1 MFFTHADYLNPQ
13 RQELINWFSRNAPG
27 LGKLYE
33 GALYMVYTNGFPGR
47 VRFVAHAV
55 REIRNRLP
63 DVIAGPISKKR
74 LDYKSRLDQL
84 TDEWKRSG
92 FPIDGSLPM
101 DIDEEGK
108 ISHNTGVF
116 IPVHLYKEIASLVR
130 DHNESRETPRE
141 KARRL
146 FLSIDPNNKKLENT
160 LVPRV
165 KHWLNVTEWFVN
177 RVHNWQLDDEI
188 EAKELQQRF
197 EIFEA
202 ALISLI
208 RDFFETTEELDE
220 ILEEANS

>member
-108 ISHNTGVF
+108 FLIIRVF
-116 IPVHLYKEIASLVR
+116 LY
-130 DHNESRETPRE
+130 
-141 KARRL
+141 L
-146 FLSIDPNNKKLENT
+146 FTYTKKLQALYAIIMNRGKL
-160 LVPRV
+160 LVKR
-165 KHWLNVTEWFVN
+165 LG
-177 RVHNWQLDDEI
+177 
-188 EAKELQQRF
+188 A
-197 EIFEA
+197 
-202 ALISLI
+202 
-208 RDFFETTEELDE
+208 FFYL
-220 ILEEANS
+220 